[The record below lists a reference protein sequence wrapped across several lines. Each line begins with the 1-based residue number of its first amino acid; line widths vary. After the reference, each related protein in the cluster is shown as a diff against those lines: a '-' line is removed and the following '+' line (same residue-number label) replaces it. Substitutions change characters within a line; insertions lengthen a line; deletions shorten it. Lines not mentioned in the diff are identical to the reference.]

1 MEDSEAMTSQ
11 ISDQVRGLPTVE
23 RQIGRTAWL
32 KKKDGAAIQYPG
44 LKKLEEVEMDAI
56 DKNKKPFKA
65 AGEGGTFHEKPLVGY
80 KVVDFTNV
88 LAGPNCG
95 RMLCELGA
103 TVYKVRIASLC
114 SALLRNDELQVEP
127 QNPQHAPM
135 VMVTWQAEGNAGK
148 KTIIVDFKTEEGKKV
163 AIDLIKQCDF
173 ALFNKNDEQVCD
185 NSFLMHS
192 LINLPQMQAHN

>member
-1 MEDSEAMTSQ
+1 MVGVRVQSFQEWMEDSEAMTSQ

-32 KKKDGAAIQYPG
+32 KKKDGAAIPYPE

-56 DKNKKPFKA
+56 DKNKKPSKA

-103 TVYKVRIASLC
+103 TVYKVKIARLYLKLC
-114 SALLRNDELQVEP
+114 CEMMNCRLS
-127 QNPQHAPM
+127 H
-135 VMVTWQAEGNAGK
+135 
-148 KTIIVDFKTEEGKKV
+148 KT
-163 AIDLIKQCDF
+163 
-173 ALFNKNDEQVCD
+173 
-185 NSFLMHS
+185 
-192 LINLPQMQAHN
+192 HNMPLWLW